1 MRQPNARQT
10 AKLVVITQHLSTYAS
25 AIPSNFRHNET
36 GSQTPPKPIRAMWMN
51 PATRDVPVSQ
61 IWTAEARSFRCM
73 KARLHV
79 GATHVRMATQSPQIV
94 FTGAL
99 MLPLLR
105 DKGSAAY
112 LARNIPRS
120 KGSVTGQL
128 DLAAMYHVH
137 ARHTYGRQFGR
148 YAAEDRVVH
157 WLQQRKSEL
166 TMAATE
172 EAAGLDASSLLM
184 NYIQANSS

>member
-1 MRQPNARQT
+1 
-10 AKLVVITQHLSTYAS
+10 
-25 AIPSNFRHNET
+25 
-36 GSQTPPKPIRAMWMN
+36 
-51 PATRDVPVSQ
+51 
-61 IWTAEARSFRCM
+61 M

-137 ARHTYGRQFGR
+137 ARHTYGKLLGR
-148 YAAEDRVVH
+148 YAAEERVVH